1 MIVSTK
7 AIVLSKIKYK
17 DHDLIIK
24 CYTEKFGVISYLVR
38 NALKTKKGKFKA
50 AYFQP
55 LSLLEIQADHKDSR
69 SLQYL
74 RDIKLFVYYNT
85 LHTNVVKS
93 TIAMFIS
100 EILSNILK
108 EEEENKLLYSFL
120 ETTMIWFDQTSTNT
134 NFHLLFLTELT
145 KYLGFYPEVSNT
157 TNARYFSLEEGKF
170 QAKKHNIYS
179 IEGENLTILKQL
191 LGIKFDDTKML
202 QITSSQKRE
211 FLNMILLYFKLHLD
225 GFKHPKSLSIL
236 NQVFS

>member
-134 NFHLLFLTELT
+134 NFHLLFLIELT

-157 TNARYFSLEEGKF
+157 INARYFNLEEGKF

-179 IEGENLTILKQL
+179 IDGENLTILKQL

>member
-38 NALKTKKGKFKA
+38 NALKTKKGKFKP

-55 LSLLEIQADHKDSR
+55 LSLLEIQADHKDNR

-74 RDIKLFVYYNT
+74 RDIRLHVYYNS
-85 LHTNVVKS
+85 LHTNVVKG
-93 TIAMFIS
+93 TIAMFIA
-100 EILSNILK
+100 EVLNNILK
-108 EEEENKLLYSFL
+108 EEEENKALYSFL
-120 ETTMIWFDQTSTNT
+120 ETTLIWFDETSTNT
-134 NFHLLFLTELT
+134 NFHLLFLTEIT
-145 KYLGFYPEVSNT
+145 KYLGFYPETSNT
-157 TNARYFSLEEGKF
+157 LNARYFNLEEGRF
-170 QAKKHNIYS
+170 QEHKDNIYC

>member
-74 RDIKLFVYYNT
+74 KDIKLFVYYNT

-134 NFHLLFLTELT
+134 NFHLLFLIELT

-157 TNARYFSLEEGKF
+157 TNARYFNLEEGKF

-179 IEGENLTILKQL
+179 IDGENLTILKQL